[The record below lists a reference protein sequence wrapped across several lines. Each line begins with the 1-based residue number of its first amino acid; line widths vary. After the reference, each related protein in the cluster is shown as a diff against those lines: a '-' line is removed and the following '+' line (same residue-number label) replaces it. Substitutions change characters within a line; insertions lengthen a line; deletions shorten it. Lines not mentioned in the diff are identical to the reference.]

1 MMMIQHKETL
11 KQKMQEFKA
20 ITEELIESV
29 NKDRDEELDR
39 LFVSRQEIINMIEG
53 LKYNKNDFKAVC
65 EELNIV
71 RLSQELEEVV
81 SKKRMEMREKMNS
94 LKEQRTANRSYIQ
107 NSNMIRSVFNKKI

>member
-1 MMMIQHKETL
+1 MINHNMDEL

-20 ITEELIESV
+20 VTEELIEAV
-29 NKDRDEELDR
+29 NRDRDEELDR
-39 LFVSRQEIINMIEG
+39 LFVRRQEIINWVEG

-71 RLSQELEEVV
+71 KLSQELEDVV
-81 SKKRMEMREKMNS
+81 AKKRMEMREKMNS